1 MSIYDS
7 IIRPMLF
14 SFDAEKAHGLSI
26 AALKL
31 GLPLC
36 PPPLVSPRLPVKI
49 AGLDFPNPLG
59 MAAGYDKNAEI
70 PDALLKLG
78 FGFVECGTL
87 TPKPQSGNPAPRI
100 FRLVEDHAVI
110 NRMGFNNE
118 GHQAALSRAIKRAP
132 KGGIVGINIGANKD
146 SKDRMADYEAGV
158 QLFASVASYLTIN
171 ISSPNTVGLRALQE
185 RESLA
190 ELLTRVT
197 QARDNQAQSLG
208 PHHTPVFLKIAPD
221 LNEQALEDIAAEVLD
236 KRIDG
241 IIISNTTLSRDGL
254 KSPEAT
260 EAGGLSGPPLFER
273 STIILAKMRHLVG
286 PHLPIIGAGGVDSA
300 ETALEK
306 IRAGADLVQLYT
318 SLIYGGPQLPGRIL
332 RDMDQ
337 QLLALGVASVSELR
351 DTRLDHW
358 ANRPIR

>member
-1 MSIYDS
+1 MSFYDA
-7 IIRPMLF
+7 IARPLLF
-14 SFDAEKAHGLSI
+14 SFDAERAHGLSI

-36 PPPLVSPRLPVKI
+36 PPPPVSPRLAVKI

-87 TPKPQSGNPAPRI
+87 TPKPQPGNPAPRI
-100 FRLVEDHAVI
+100 FRLVEDRAVI

-118 GHQAALSRAIKRAP
+118 GHQPALARAMKRAP
-132 KGGIVGINIGANKD
+132 QGGIVGINVGANKD
-146 SKDRMADYEAGV
+146 SEDRMADYEEGV
-158 QLFASVASYLTIN
+158 RLFASVASYLTIN

-197 QARDNQAQSLG
+197 QARDSQAKGLG
-208 PHHTPVFLKIAPD
+208 PSTPVFLKIAPD

-241 IIISNTTLSRDGL
+241 VIVSNTTLSRDGL
-254 KSPEAT
+254 KSAEAK
-260 EAGGLSGPPLFER
+260 EAGGLSGAPLFER
-273 STIILAKMRHLVG
+273 STIVQAKMRRLIG
-286 PHLPIIGAGGVDSA
+286 PWLPIIGAGGVDSA

-332 RDMDQ
+332 RDMDK
-337 QLLALGVASVSELR
+337 QLLTLGVSSVTELR
-351 DTRLDHW
+351 DTRLDDW
-358 ANRPIR
+358 ANRPLN